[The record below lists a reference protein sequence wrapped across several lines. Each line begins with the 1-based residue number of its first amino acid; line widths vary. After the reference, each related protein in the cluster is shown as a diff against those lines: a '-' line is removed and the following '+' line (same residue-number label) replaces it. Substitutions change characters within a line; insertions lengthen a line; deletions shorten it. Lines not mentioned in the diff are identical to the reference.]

1 VSLHF
6 DFGGL
11 DRLSGWEKFDVLM
24 ITTMTVGQ
32 VIFVCTWM
40 VLPWWK
46 EWVGRALMVKSAT
59 LALLLGLTVMNTVLL
74 LRGINYRGMDAV
86 QAAGY
91 LLVNIGVWSQVIA
104 IGHEIRVGNA
114 ERAVDAHRETQ
125 RLPDTRRFRP
135 LAWAG
140 LLGVVA
146 GTFWFFDG
154 TLDILSLMVVGV
166 GVGMLTV
173 YYAVSRPV
181 DLDEVLDIEDEGAQ

>member
-1 VSLHF
+1 
-6 DFGGL
+6 
-11 DRLSGWEKFDVLM
+11 
-24 ITTMTVGQ
+24 
-32 VIFVCTWM
+32 M